1 MPYRSYQHLTK
12 ADGGAI
18 ITYLRTL
25 KTIEHKV
32 PSRRLNPLVKL
43 FIRSCPKRYVWQTK
57 LIETT
62 QFDMVSTLTTLA
74 NCGDCHT
81 PRSFTGKSKQGLYLS
96 GGVKFELP
104 QGKVVAANI
113 TPDPETGI
121 VHW

>member
-1 MPYRSYQHLTK
+1 MPKKVRL
-12 ADGGAI
+12 ADEIDRNNA
-18 ITYLRTL
+18 
-25 KTIEHKV
+25 V
-32 PSRRLNPLVKL
+32 
-43 FIRSCPKRYVWQTK
+43 RYGQY
-57 LIETT
+57 
-62 QFDMVSTLTTLA
+62 LTTLA